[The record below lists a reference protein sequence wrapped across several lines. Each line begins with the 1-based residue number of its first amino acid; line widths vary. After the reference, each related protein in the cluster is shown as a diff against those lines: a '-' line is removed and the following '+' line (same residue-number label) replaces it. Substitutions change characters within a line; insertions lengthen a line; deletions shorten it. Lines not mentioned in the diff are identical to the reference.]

1 LLDIEKARFDQD
13 QTQNQILNEAREAAG
28 AVRESRSKILTAGKQ
43 QEEAKEA
50 FRIEKLRYET
60 GENTITDLL
69 SAESELWAAAASK
82 SKAYYEKIASEANV
96 LRILGKLS
104 PQRMRFT
111 EKKNFD
117 DEKISAKDEVVR

>member
-1 LLDIEKARFDQD
+1 D

-28 AVRESRSKILTAGKQ
+28 AVRESRSKILTADKQ

-50 FRIEKLRYET
+50 LRIEKLRYET

-82 SKAYYEKIASEANV
+82 SKAYYEKISSEANV

-104 PQRMRFT
+104 PQRMRFNA
-111 EKKNFD
+111 KKDFD